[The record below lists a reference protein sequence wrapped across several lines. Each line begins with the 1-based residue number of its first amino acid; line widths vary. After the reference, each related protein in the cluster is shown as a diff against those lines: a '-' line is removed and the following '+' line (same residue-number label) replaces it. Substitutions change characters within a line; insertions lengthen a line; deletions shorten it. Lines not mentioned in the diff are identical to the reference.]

1 MKEAPFSKKTSR
13 RFLTVANCWL
23 LISAIMFV
31 SCSKSDE
38 PLPLA
43 EEIDN
48 DEIEYT
54 FIDPSDTLNVTICE
68 AEDIASAFID
78 DLVETD
84 NTLKAAGMRYSTR
97 KATII
102 PDDNNEPAMYIVNL
116 YPEGWCIVSA
126 TKKTQSVLAFN
137 DEGKFDVKDLQDG
150 VVDWLCEKI
159 YEIQEIRS
167 DTAYVIPNGTK
178 LSWNRN
184 KNYAGRTKLYAAT
197 PDHTEICISTIEQYG
212 PLLKTEWD
220 QCHPFNYNVQLE
232 CNYDV
237 INNNYYHNKAPIGCV
252 ATALI
257 QVLKYWEY
265 PTNKYNWRIM
275 QNYYNGKDY
284 SITASQKEVA
294 KLAINVADLLNMDY
308 SCDGSAAK
316 IGDIPNIL
324 IKQFNY
330 SSGGTL
336 KELSDNNATKIVS
349 EEIKNNRPVIIGACS
364 EKNRQKRF
372 LRKSKI
378 SYSGCH
384 AFVCDG
390 FKQNLTKM
398 VGGNRDGEY
407 LVIKFFHINWG
418 WGCLRKNHSNG
429 WFMIDYLNPEKEGG
443 DDTNYQYKKQYLYN
457 IKAK

>member
-1 MKEAPFSKKTSR
+1 MRKTPFSKKTSR
-13 RFLTVANCWL
+13 RFLAVANCWL

-48 DEIEYT
+48 DEIEYA

-68 AEDIASAFID
+68 AEDIASAFMD

-102 PDDNNEPAMYIVNL
+102 PDENNEPAMYVVNL

-212 PLLKTEWD
+212 PLLKTKWD
-220 QCHPFNYNVQLE
+220 QFFPY
-232 CNYDV
+232 
-237 INNNYYHNKAPIGCV
+237 NYYVNQTCSNLPYIYGKKAPAGCV
-252 ATALI
+252 ATALC
-257 QVLKYWEY
+257 QVLKYYAFPKNSYDWNLMLNEY
-265 PTNKYNWRIM
+265 PFNTTLTLNA
-275 QNYYNGKDY
+275 DA
-284 SITASQKEVA
+284 TA
-294 KLAINVADLLNMDY
+294 KLFKDVDNWLAMDY
-308 SCDGSAAK
+308 SCEGSGSSIEK
-316 IGDIPNIL
+316 IPQIL
-324 IKQFNY
+324 NEKFKYASGGECNSLSDDKAEKAIAENIKQE
-330 SSGGTL
+330 SP
-336 KELSDNNATKIVS
+336 I
-349 EEIKNNRPVIIGACS
+349 IIGACS
-364 EKNRQKRF
+364 EKSTKKRF
-372 LRKSKI
+372 LRKSKTY
-378 SYSGCH
+378 YSSCH
-384 AFVCDG
+384 AFICDG

-407 LVIKFFHINWG
+407 IVIKFFHINWG
-418 WGCLRKNHSNG
+418 WHYYNDYDG
-429 WFMIDYLNPEKEGG
+429 WYMISYLNPEKEGG
-443 DDTNYQYKKQYLYN
+443 IDENFQYKKRYVYG
-457 IKAK
+457 IKAQ

>member
-1 MKEAPFSKKTSR
+1 
-13 RFLTVANCWL
+13 
-23 LISAIMFV
+23 
-31 SCSKSDE
+31 
-38 PLPLA
+38 
-43 EEIDN
+43 
-48 DEIEYT
+48 
-54 FIDPSDTLNVTICE
+54 
-68 AEDIASAFID
+68 
-78 DLVETD
+78 
-84 NTLKAAGMRYSTR
+84 
-97 KATII
+97 
-102 PDDNNEPAMYIVNL
+102 
-116 YPEGWCIVSA
+116 
-126 TKKTQSVLAFN
+126 
-137 DEGKFDVKDLQDG
+137 
-150 VVDWLCEKI
+150 
-159 YEIQEIRS
+159 
-167 DTAYVIPNGTK
+167 
-178 LSWNRN
+178 
-184 KNYAGRTKLYAAT
+184 
-197 PDHTEICISTIEQYG
+197 
-212 PLLKTEWD
+212 
-220 QCHPFNYNVQLE
+220 
-232 CNYDV
+232 
-237 INNNYYHNKAPIGCV
+237 
-252 ATALI
+252 
-257 QVLKYWEY
+257 
-265 PTNKYNWRIM
+265 
-275 QNYYNGKDY
+275 
-284 SITASQKEVA
+284 
-294 KLAINVADLLNMDY
+294 MDY